1 MDGKE
6 KMAVKEAI
14 CKMKEEV
21 LKFEELNISDNVK
34 RALKEIKYN
43 EMTEIQRQAIPYILE
58 GRDVIGQSQ
67 TGTGKT
73 ASFSLPMIEK
83 IDKESK
89 KIQAIILCP
98 TRELAVQVTHAI
110 RRYLKY
116 EDNIKCMPI
125 YGGESIERQILGLKK
140 GVQII
145 IGTPGRVIDHM
156 RRRTIKLNNV
166 KMVILDEADEM
177 LNMGFEEDIETILK
191 DVPESR
197 QTVLFSATMS
207 KRILD
212 ISKKYL
218 NKPKNIKIESEELTV
233 EKIQQEA
240 IEVKAKMKD
249 EAVCRILD
257 VIEPQKAVI
266 FCNTKKKVDTLIEVL
281 KTKGYKA
288 ESLHGDIKQSQ
299 RERIMK
305 RVRSGDVKVLV
316 ATDVAARGIDV
327 KKLELVINYDI
338 PQEMEYYVHRIGR
351 TGRNGSTGIAYT
363 FYTGKEKNRIREIE
377 KYANTT
383 IKEGKIPS
391 LKEVDA
397 VKERKIVDNLED
409 IIKNKQFKNTE
420 VIENLLNKKYSI
432 EDISKALATLIGENN
447 SNASEEL
454 QYTPD
459 ENGNVRL
466 FLNVGRKDTVMV
478 KDIVGCFKAHTA
490 LTSETIGRINLL
502 DNFSFIDVPAG
513 FVDEVMRSVKGQKI
527 KGKELN
533 IEIAND

>member
-1 MDGKE
+1 MEKE
-6 KMAVKEAI
+6 VA
-14 CKMKEEV
+14 
-21 LKFEELNISDNVK
+21 KFDELNISENVK
-34 RALKEIKYN
+34 RALKEIRYN
-43 EMTEIQRQAIPYILE
+43 EMTEIQRQAIPYILD

-83 IDKESK
+83 IDKTSK
-89 KIQAIILCP
+89 KIQSIILCP
-98 TRELAVQVTHAI
+98 TRELAVQVTNAI

-116 EDNIKCMPI
+116 EDNIKCMAI
-125 YGGESIERQILGLKK
+125 YGGESIERQIQGLKK
-140 GVQII
+140 GVQVVV
-145 IGTPGRVIDHM
+145 GTPGRVIDHM

-191 DVPESR
+191 DIPEDR

-218 NKPKNIKIESEELTV
+218 SKPKNIKIKAEELTV
-233 EKIQQEA
+233 EKIKQEA
-240 IEVKAKMKD
+240 IEVKTKMKD

-257 VIEPQKAVI
+257 VVEPQKAVI
-266 FCNTKKKVDTLIEVL
+266 FCNTKKKVDSLIDVL
-281 KTKGYKA
+281 KSKGYKA
-288 ESLHGDIKQSQ
+288 ECLHGDIKQSQ

-305 RVRSGDVKVLV
+305 KVRSGDVKVLV

-338 PQEMEYYVHRIGR
+338 PQELEYYVHRIGR
-351 TGRNGSTGIAYT
+351 TGRNGNGGIAYT
-363 FYTGKEKNRIREIE
+363 FYTGKEKSKIKEIE
-377 KYANTT
+377 KYANTK

-391 LKEVDA
+391 LKDVDA
-397 VKERKIVDNLED
+397 VKCRKLVDNIEE
-409 IIKNKQFKNTE
+409 IIKNKDFKNLNI
-420 VIENLLNKKYSI
+420 IESLLRKKYTLD
-432 EDISKALATLIGENN
+432 DITKALVTIISEVENTQQN
-447 SNASEEL
+447 EYNV
-454 QYTPD
+454 TPD

-466 FLNVGRKDTVMV
+466 FFNVGKKDKIMV
-478 KDIVGCFKAHTA
+478 KDIVGCIKAHTA
-490 LTSETIGRINLL
+490 LTSDTIGRINLL
-502 DNFSFIDVPAG
+502 DNFSFVDVPVG
-513 FVDEVMRSVKGQKI
+513 YVDDVMKNVKGQVI
-527 KGKELN
+527 KGKQVN

>member
-1 MDGKE
+1 MRKE
-6 KMAVKEAI
+6 KIVVKATI
-14 CKMKEEV
+14 YIMSKEIV
-21 LKFEELNISDNVK
+21 KFEDLNISDNVK
-34 RALKEIKYN
+34 RALKEIRYN
-43 EMTEIQRQAIPYILE
+43 EMTEIQKQAIPYILE

-83 IDKESK
+83 IDKDSK
-89 KIQAIILCP
+89 KIQAIVLCP
-98 TRELAVQVTHAI
+98 TRELAVQVTHAV

-116 EDNIKCMPI
+116 EDNIKCMSI

-177 LNMGFEEDIETILK
+177 LNMGFEEDIETIIK
-191 DVPESR
+191 DVPEDR

-207 KRILD
+207 KRILE

-218 NKPKNIKIESEELTV
+218 TKPKNIKIEAKQLTV
-233 EKIQQEA
+233 EKIKQEA

-257 VIEPQKAVI
+257 VVDPKKAVV
-266 FCNTKKKVDTLIEVL
+266 FCNTKKKVDSLIDLL
-281 KTKGYKA
+281 KSKGYKA
-288 ESLHGDIKQSQ
+288 ECLHGDIKQSQ

-305 RVRSGDVKVLV
+305 KVRTGDIKVLV

-351 TGRNGSTGIAYT
+351 TGRNGNGGIAYT
-363 FYTGKEKNRIREIE
+363 FYTGKEKSKIREIE
-377 KYANTT
+377 KYANTK
-383 IKEGKIPS
+383 ISEGKIPS
-391 LKEVDA
+391 LKEVDS
-397 VKERKIVDNLED
+397 VKCRKFVENIEE
-409 IIKNKQFKNTE
+409 IIKNKSFKNIGI
-420 VIENLLNKKYSI
+420 IENLLEKKYSI
-432 EDISKALATLIGENN
+432 EDISKALATIISEVQDSSENN
-447 SNASEEL
+447 
-454 QYTPD
+454 YDVVPD

-466 FLNVGRKDTVMV
+466 FFNVGKKDKIMV
-478 KDIVGCFKAHTA
+478 KDIVGCIKAHTA
-490 LTSETIGRINLL
+490 LTTEKIGRVNLL
-502 DNFSFIDVPAG
+502 DNFSFVDIPVGYID
-513 FVDEVMRSVKGQKI
+513 DVMKNVKGQVI
-527 KGKELN
+527 KGKQVN
-533 IEIAND
+533 IEIANN